1 MTTTRRELMKVAAVA
16 GGALSAPA
24 ALVGCERAIS
34 RVTKEFG
41 QTIPERVSV
50 AARSEIDPS
59 FHLLSRASYGVWPG
73 DLDRVR
79 AMTAE
84 AWIEEQLAPEKI
96 DDVLCELRARRF
108 ETLHHEPGT
117 CYEYKKATRSTS
129 NPPTTAWS
137 FARMRS
143 ANSAT

>member
-1 MTTTRRELMKVAAVA
+1 MTTTRREWMKVAVVA
-16 GGALSAPA
+16 GGALSASP
-24 ALVGCERAIS
+24 ALVGCERVIS

-50 AARSEIDPS
+50 AGGSEIDPS

-96 DDVLCELRARRF
+96 DDALCDLRARRF
-108 ETLHHEPGT
+108 ETLHH
-117 CYEYKKATRSTS
+117 
-129 NPPTTAWS
+129 
-137 FARMRS
+137 
-143 ANSAT
+143 